1 MKRIRHILTTAI
13 VMLFI
18 AAALSCGDDS
28 MQIDMIRGK
37 YAVKLG
43 DYSDLA
49 KITVKY
55 LSGSGNIEAVV
66 GTSDKLQVF
75 DDIEMAEKTQPF
87 MPFAIGGYLFVE
99 PKKDA
104 IVDENKTYYFP
115 YYFEIDFHGYYEGA
129 CVKGA
134 DYNVRKSGILSLKG
148 SEIRQIIDNYV
159 DRGPD
164 GLLIYCIDRNGVMT
178 KAILDGGNNSSGS
191 FGKIV
196 LGGKKNSGNASRGT
210 RKINSLTADTNNYQQ

>member
-1 MKRIRHILTTAI
+1 M
-13 VMLFI
+13 
-18 AAALSCGDDS
+18 
-28 MQIDMIRGK
+28 
-37 YAVKLG
+37 
-43 DYSDLA
+43 
-49 KITVKY
+49 
-55 LSGSGNIEAVV
+55 
-66 GTSDKLQVF
+66 
-75 DDIEMAEKTQPF
+75 
-87 MPFAIGGYLFVE
+87 
-99 PKKDA
+99 
-104 IVDENKTYYFP
+104 
-115 YYFEIDFHGYYEGA
+115 
-129 CVKGA
+129 KGA

-210 RKINSLTADTNNYQQ
+210 RKINSLSADTNNYQQ